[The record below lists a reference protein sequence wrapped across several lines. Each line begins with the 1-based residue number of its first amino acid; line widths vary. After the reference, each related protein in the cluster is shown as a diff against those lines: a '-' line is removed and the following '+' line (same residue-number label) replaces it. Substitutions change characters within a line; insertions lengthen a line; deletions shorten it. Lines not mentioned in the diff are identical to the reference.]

1 MLILR
6 IVPRWAN
13 SCLKDCV
20 YIIESNE
27 FFSSHQ
33 AITTTTALLW
43 WLINFWNPTPWTHS
57 PHLSHCISV
66 VFAGFTIC
74 KSEFTSD
81 LPFEHWW
88 TLWMANQLEI
98 QSEGC
103 PSIWVTES
111 IVTSAQI
118 IQLPEVYS
126 AVDLSFQC
134 AIRSHS
140 SDDSQVFWVTIKSL
154 NPNFADFNGWRV
166 LEQQIKCIAGCCL
179 CSNCSSIDY
188 QVEHNTPAFHDLRI
202 CSHCWSIILVVS
214 LEKFVRC
221 IRATLITRWISR
233 LSCGNCWYFQ
243 SGC

>member
-140 SDDSQVFWVTIKSL
+140 S
-154 NPNFADFNGWRV
+154 G
-166 LEQQIKCIAGCCL
+166 
-179 CSNCSSIDY
+179 
-188 QVEHNTPAFHDLRI
+188 
-202 CSHCWSIILVVS
+202 
-214 LEKFVRC
+214 
-221 IRATLITRWISR
+221 TLINLIVYVSFIPISVAFTHGTSLIVSDFR
-233 LSCGNCWYFQ
+233 
-243 SGC
+243 SGIPSSN